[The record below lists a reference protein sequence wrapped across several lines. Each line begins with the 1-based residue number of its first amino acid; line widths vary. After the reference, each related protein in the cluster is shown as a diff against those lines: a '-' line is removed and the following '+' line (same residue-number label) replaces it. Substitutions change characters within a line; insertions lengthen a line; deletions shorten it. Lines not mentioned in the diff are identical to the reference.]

1 VASALPRFS
10 VRSNRNSYIFFEG
23 IGAKWL
29 WLVLFLDSVYEV
41 IEIHYFF
48 EGIGAK
54 WLWLVLF
61 LDSVYEVIEIHCSFL
76 IVASNST

>member
-1 VASALPRFS
+1 
-10 VRSNRNSYIFFEG
+10 
-23 IGAKWL
+23 
-29 WLVLFLDSVYEV
+29 VLFLDSVYEV

>member
-10 VRSNRNSYIFFEG
+10 VRSNRNS
-23 IGAKWL
+23 L
-29 WLVLFLDSVYEV
+29 L
-41 IEIHYFF
+41 F